1 MNHGPAMG
9 MNHGPAMGMNHGK
22 CWANQPEFEAVCE
35 NHGFT
40 EVSCQPRDKCHWN
53 ADNAMNHGPAMGMTG
68 GPNMGMTGGF
78 DGGFDG
84 ATGAT
89 GGDHHNNDHH
99 DDDDVL
105 PECVST
111 CPHTEGPPPCNEAKT
126 WLSTG
131 CAMGCPSEIKQQLLA
146 SACESQ
152 QTSFLQVS
160 SQWAPTGTN
169 GMTGMTGGAM
179 NHGPDMGMTGG
190 KYGSEMGMNHQ
201 SPDMGM
207 TGGPAA
213 TGGATGNFEEPTLEE
228 KSMDVL
234 DEANDDEMK
243 KKVKDFE
250 KMAVCISVSD
260 CVEACK
266 EYSSTDAD
274 VDETMCE
281 SKGLFECGADGYCN
295 VNIPNSNEQHHR
307 NGGGCWANKPEFEA
321 MCENHGF
328 TEVSCQPRDKCH
340 WNAGDQQETRKA
352 DNAAR
357 AANAPRFASLRTNS
371 GSKVNRVSPV
381 EDWRIR
387 NPGMMVVNSWEDLE
401 RE

>member
-1 MNHGPAMG
+1 
-9 MNHGPAMGMNHGK
+9 
-22 CWANQPEFEAVCE
+22 
-35 NHGFT
+35 
-40 EVSCQPRDKCHWN
+40 
-53 ADNAMNHGPAMGMTG
+53 MGMTG
-68 GPNMGMTGGF
+68 GPDMGMTGGPDMGMTGGPDMGMTGGPDMGMTGGF
-78 DGGFDG
+78 DDGFDG

-89 GGDHHNNDHH
+89 GGDYHNNDHH

-111 CPHTEGPPPCNEAKT
+111 CPHTEGPPPCNTAKT

-131 CAMGCPSEIKQQLLA
+131 CAMGCPSETKQQLMA

-152 QTSFLQVS
+152 QISLLQVS
-160 SQWAPTGTN
+160 SQRAPTRTN
-169 GMTGMTGGAM
+169 EMTGGAM
-179 NHGPDMGMTGG
+179 TGGAMTGGAMTGGAMTGGPDMGMDHG
-190 KYGSEMGMNHQ
+190 
-201 SPDMGM
+201 PDMGM

-250 KMAVCISVSD
+250 KTAVCISVSD

-274 VDETMCE
+274 VDDTMCE

-295 VNIPNSNEQHHR
+295 VDIPNSNEEHHR
-307 NGGGCWANKPEFEA
+307 NDGGCWANKPEFEA

-352 DNAAR
+352 DDAAR
-357 AANAPRFASLRTNS
+357 SANAPRFASLSANS